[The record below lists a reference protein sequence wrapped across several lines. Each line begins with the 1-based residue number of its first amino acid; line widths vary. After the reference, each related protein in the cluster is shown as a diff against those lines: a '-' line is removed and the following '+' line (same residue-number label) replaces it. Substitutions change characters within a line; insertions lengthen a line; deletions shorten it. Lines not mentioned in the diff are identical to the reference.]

1 MSKQMK
7 RKKQYQQSE
16 RGVNNK
22 HEERENTE
30 GDANTN
36 RKNNNK
42 ETRKKNLH
50 LWRTLQREKRLNFAY
65 GCKE

>member
-1 MSKQMK
+1 MK

-42 ETRKKNLH
+42 ETRKKICIFGGH
-50 LWRTLQREKRLNFAY
+50 FREKNA
-65 GCKE
+65 